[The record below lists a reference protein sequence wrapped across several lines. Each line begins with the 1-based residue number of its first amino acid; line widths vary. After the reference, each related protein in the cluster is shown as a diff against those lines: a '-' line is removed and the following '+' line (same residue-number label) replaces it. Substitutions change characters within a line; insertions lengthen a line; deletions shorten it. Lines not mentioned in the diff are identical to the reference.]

1 LLLCVRHITLIMI
14 ARKRP
19 KALVLDDESAFE
31 KLFTLMMAVL
41 DWDCEVVTCRE
52 KALARLKT
60 AHFDVLITD
69 YNIPQSNGLHF
80 ICCLRREGIA
90 IPAIVMSDD
99 AQVLRMTQKDLL
111 NIPATLLKPFTASEL
126 RAALTSVKPAL

>member
-1 LLLCVRHITLIMI
+1 MT

-19 KALVLDDESAFE
+19 KALVLDDEPPFE
-31 KLFTLMMAVL
+31 KLFTLMMAML

-60 AHFDVLITD
+60 ARFDVLITD
-69 YNIPQSNGLHF
+69 YHIPQGNGLHF

-90 IPAIVMSDD
+90 LPAIVMSDD
-99 AQVLRMTQKDLL
+99 AQALRLTQKDLL
-111 NIPATLLKPFTASEL
+111 NIPAVLLKPFTASEL
-126 RAALTSVKPAL
+126 RAALAKISWA